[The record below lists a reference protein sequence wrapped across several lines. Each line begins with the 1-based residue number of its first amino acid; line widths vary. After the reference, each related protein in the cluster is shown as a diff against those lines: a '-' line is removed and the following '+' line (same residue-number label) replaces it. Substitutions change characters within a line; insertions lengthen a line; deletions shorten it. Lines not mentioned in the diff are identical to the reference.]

1 LLAPQGIGANS
12 TPVTSTLDTQLVA
25 LRRSLSARNAAI
37 QTPLQVGGWEG
48 VGVGLVVVMMGGG

>member
-1 LLAPQGIGANS
+1 M
-12 TPVTSTLDTQLVA
+12 TSTLDTQLVA